1 MKTFSA
7 MSIPDK
13 RLTMQAYEQLRPMY
27 RTITEKPGNLP
38 MEIRDKLSQQ
48 TRRLQQLMDALE
60 IEILSE

>member
-1 MKTFSA
+1 MRTFSA
-7 MSIPDK
+7 MSLPDK
-13 RLTMQAYEQLRPMY
+13 RLTMQAYEQLRSMY

-38 MEIRDKLSQQ
+38 LEIREKIIQQ

>member
-13 RLTMQAYEQLRPMY
+13 RLTMQAYEQLRSMY

-38 MEIRDKLSQQ
+38 LEIREKILQQ
-48 TRRLQQLMDALE
+48 THRLQQLMDALE

>member
-13 RLTMQAYEQLRPMY
+13 RLTMQAYEQLRSMY
-27 RTITEKPGNLP
+27 KTITDKPGNLP
-38 MEIRDKLSQQ
+38 MEIREKIIQQ

>member
-13 RLTMQAYEQLRPMY
+13 RLTMQAYEQLRSMY

-38 MEIRDKLSQQ
+38 IEIREKILQQ

>member
-13 RLTMQAYEQLRPMY
+13 RLTMQAYEQLRSMY

-38 MEIRDKLSQQ
+38 LEIREKILQQ

>member
-13 RLTMQAYEQLRPMY
+13 RLTLQAYEQLRSMY

-38 MEIRDKLSQQ
+38 IEIREKILQQ

>member
-1 MKTFSA
+1 
-7 MSIPDK
+7 MSLPDK
-13 RLTMQAYEQLRPMY
+13 RLTMQAYEQLRSMY
-27 RTITEKPGNLP
+27 KTIIEKPGNLP

>member
-13 RLTMQAYEQLRPMY
+13 RLTMQAYEQLRAMY
-27 RTITEKPGNLP
+27 KTITEKPGNLP
-38 MEIRDKLSQQ
+38 IEIRDKLLQQ

-60 IEILSE
+60 AEILSE

>member
-13 RLTMQAYEQLRPMY
+13 RLTMQAYEQLRSMY

-38 MEIRDKLSQQ
+38 LEISEKILQQ
-48 TRRLQQLMDALE
+48 THRLQQLMDALE